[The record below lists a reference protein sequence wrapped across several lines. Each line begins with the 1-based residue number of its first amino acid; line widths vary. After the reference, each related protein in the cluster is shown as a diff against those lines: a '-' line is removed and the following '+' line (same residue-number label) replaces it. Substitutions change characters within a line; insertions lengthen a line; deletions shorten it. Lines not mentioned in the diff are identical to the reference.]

1 MFTAFLIAIA
11 FIAAIIAASV
21 YIETKKPKHRRRPLR
36 MLMVGTLCIG
46 LVASGA
52 VGCLQGCATSKD
64 PLTGVETTT
73 VDVNTLAIVVQ
84 LAESS
89 YERWQAFERQQNQ
102 LSEEQEAREAERRL
116 DRIRE
121 LKGLLE
127 AARKAG
133 TKNVEVPKVLV
144 TSANPVTPT
153 PEVVEPSGGDGSSEF
168 RTSEKS

>member
-1 MFTAFLIAIA
+1 MFTAFFITIA
-11 FIAAIIAASV
+11 FIATMLIASV
-21 YIETKKPKHRRRPLR
+21 YVEAKKPKYRRRPLR
-36 MLMVGTLCIG
+36 MLMVGLLCVG
-46 LVASGA
+46 MLA
-52 VGCLQGCATSKD
+52 GCLQGCATTKD

-121 LKGLLE
+121 LRGLLD
-127 AARKAG
+127 AARQKRVQ
-133 TKNVEVPKVLV
+133 TVTVPESLLNV
-144 TSANPVTPT
+144 TNQGTPT
-153 PEVVEPSGGDGSSEF
+153 PEVVEPSGGDGSSE
-168 RTSEKS
+168 